1 MGTLALLLNFRKA
14 FDLIDRGIILRKL
27 AKLNV
32 NKRFWLCVRSFLEDR
47 TQHVRLG
54 GTLSLVMSYTAG
66 VPRGSIVSPALFNVH
81 INDFEDSIRASLAVH
96 MCKYADDCTL
106 DEAVQLRFMNHMQ
119 EVQDTLNN
127 WADRN
132 KMFLNYKKTKD
143 MRICFRD
150 CIP

>member
-1 MGTLALLLNFRKA
+1 MGTLALLLDFRKA
-14 FDLIDRGIILRKL
+14 FDLVDSGIILRKL

-32 NKRFWLCVRSFLEDR
+32 NKRFWLCLRSFLEDK
-47 TQHVRLG
+47 TQQVRLE
-54 GTLSLVMSYTAG
+54 GTLSLRMSCPSG

-106 DEAVQLRFMNHMQ
+106 DEAVQLRFMSHMQ
-119 EVQDTLNN
+119 EVLDTMNN
-127 WADRN
+127 YRDRN
-132 KMFLNYKKTKD
+132 KMFLNHKKTKD

-150 CIP
+150 RIP